1 MHVKPAVTERNGG
14 WLWIDPGT
22 AGLRPD
28 LNRLQCVH
36 ALVWRQL
43 NPDNPRDRWSR
54 EVLGFKNGEAEA
66 AESVTALLLHRLPWL
81 LDDLGLPRGRQ
92 IDLVTALSASDTRGI
107 PGRPLHRL
115 ASALEDKIGGC
126 RFRRGLLRKE
136 RHERLHSLQDSA
148 SRDAAVAGK
157 YRVDTRITRID
168 VGERAGRNPVFLI
181 LDDFATRGA
190 TLADIARAI
199 TRAFPTAAV
208 HAVALAKNI
217 YQDTLLSMGYAEDDN
232 DRRLGS
238 IRKKS

>member
-1 MHVKPAVTERNGG
+1 MVKLPTVTVRNGG
-14 WLWIDPGT
+14 WLWIDPGA
-22 AGLRPD
+22 AGLRSDPD
-28 LNRLQCVH
+28 RLQFVH

-43 NPDNPRDRWSR
+43 HPDNPRDRWSR
-54 EVLGFKNGEAEA
+54 EVLRFKNGEAEA

-115 ASALEDKIGGC
+115 ACALEDKIGGC
-126 RFRRGLLRKE
+126 RFRRGLLRKAP
-136 RHERLHSLQDSA
+136 HERLQFLSDSA
-148 SRDAAVAGK
+148 SRDAAVAEK
-157 YRVDTRITRID
+157 YRVDKSVHSDRH
-168 VGERAGRNPVFLI
+168 AGPNPVFLI